1 MKLILKN
8 IKQLVSCS
16 NKDGFVPLDR
26 IGSPLSSDNTIVV
39 EDGKIK
45 RIGKDIEESADKT
58 LDCSSFIVTPGF
70 VESHSHLVFS
80 GSRADEF
87 LMRASGV
94 PYKEIAKSGGGIKKS
109 VKQTREV
116 GFEKLF
122 EESNER
128 LKKFL
133 KKGVTS
139 IEIKSGYGLDRDT
152 EIKQLKVIKELK
164 KISPVEI
171 RSTFL
176 GAHEIPEE
184 YKDRREYYIKFLKEE
199 MIPFVAQE
207 KLADFIDVFCEK
219 GVFTKDESV
228 QILEKGIEY
237 GLKARVHADEIEYSG
252 GSSVARMVKAKSVD
266 HFNYPDEKD
275 LFFLKENKTVIT
287 LLPATNFFLKLKGRP
302 PIEKMR
308 EIGNIVSISTDFNPG
323 SSPCYSLL
331 LAATVGMVNYGL
343 SYDELIYGIT
353 INPAYSLDL
362 EKKGSIE
369 ENKDA
374 DLLLFKRDDYKD
386 LFYFTGDDQP
396 DMVILK
402 GDIVDFG
409 KF

>member
-16 NKDGFVPLDR
+16 DENGFVPLDR
-26 IGSPLSSDNTIVV
+26 ICTPLSSNNTIVI
-39 EDGKIK
+39 EDGEIK
-45 RIGKDIEESADKT
+45 RIGKDIEESADRT
-58 LDCSSFIVTPGF
+58 LDCSNYIVTPGF

-109 VKQTREV
+109 VRQTREV
-116 GFEKLF
+116 SFERLF
-122 EESNER
+122 EESKER

-164 KISPVEI
+164 KSFPVEI

-184 YKDRREYYIKFLKEE
+184 FKDKRDYYIKFLKEE
-199 MIPFVAQE
+199 MIPYVAQE

-219 GVFTKDESV
+219 GVFTKDESLD
-228 QILEKGIEY
+228 ILEKGIEY
-237 GLKARVHADEIEYSG
+237 GLKARVHADEIENSG

-275 LFFLKENKTVIT
+275 LIFLKENKTVIT

-308 EIGNIVSISTDFNPG
+308 ETGNIISISTDFNPG
-323 SSPCYSLL
+323 SSPCYSILF
-331 LAATVGMVNYGL
+331 AATVGMVNYGL
-343 SYDELIYGIT
+343 NYDELIYGIT
-353 INPAYSLDL
+353 INPAFSLDL
-362 EKKGSIE
+362 DKKGSIDE
-369 ENKDA
+369 KKDA
-374 DLLLFKRDDYKD
+374 DLLLFKKDDYKD

-396 DMVILK
+396 DIVILK
-402 GDIVDFG
+402 GEIVDFG